1 MEALGTKRTK
11 RGSSPGVDRLSA
23 LPDHLLHEIMSRMKA
38 RQVMRTRFL
47 SRRWRHLWP
56 SVPCLDVDQREFADT
71 DYHKFGD
78 FLHFLLLRV
87 SVSDLDALRLH
98 VSSTYDDSHV
108 ADASATIRRAVMSS
122 AVHGEPTWRLKRLH
136 LSGLRLDDL
145 FAEHVRSRC
154 PFLEHLELSR
164 CVCGFHAIASG
175 SLQCLALVDCEGKG
189 FSEITSPSL
198 KNLAI
203 ENGSTNDV
211 TSPLVVA
218 APALACLS
226 LVVTPF
232 NFPGGVSFSEMPSL
246 AKASIRLKVL
256 GEEST
261 AFPEFK
267 NLRSLELN
275 GCGENELQVSG
286 HILRNSPNLEKL
298 TLSPPCRQV
307 LVAGSLSYPE
317 FKNIRILI
325 LGDWEIGKYDLN
337 HDSQTLGYFL
347 HSLSMLEKLTLQRCK
362 LSPNVKKQR
371 GTSKKKNAV
380 QNLMDIQCKN
390 LRLTEIIYTDDEVVK
405 LIIELLLPFSR
416 NLPNNNI
423 RLTKVE

>member
-246 AKASIRLKVL
+246 AKASIRLKVPEILVKSERLRGQIFKTLCSMCNTTSLELSKFDVVL

-307 LVAGSLSYPE
+307 
-317 FKNIRILI
+317 
-325 LGDWEIGKYDLN
+325 
-337 HDSQTLGYFL
+337 
-347 HSLSMLEKLTLQRCK
+347 
-362 LSPNVKKQR
+362 
-371 GTSKKKNAV
+371 
-380 QNLMDIQCKN
+380 
-390 LRLTEIIYTDDEVVK
+390 
-405 LIIELLLPFSR
+405 
-416 NLPNNNI
+416 
-423 RLTKVE
+423 